1 MEDLTPDQRAYLTAI
16 EATYPGWHI
25 VVQDGWWWATKHTP
39 PTREQKAAGVLP
51 QFARPG
57 PHEMVAALNVQLGIL
72 ARMGAA

>member
-1 MEDLTPDQRAYLTAI
+1 MDDLTPQQQAQLAAI
-16 EATYPGWHI
+16 ATTYPGWHI
-25 VVQDGWWWATKHTP
+25 VVHHGWWWATKHSP
-39 PTREQKAAGVLP
+39 PTAEQKAAGVLP